1 MKIERLKIRW
11 EPFAIFQRLRLRAKI
26 LLVGSRDIVR
36 RTTNIMQNQ
45 FALKKNGFRL
55 TSVIAVAAL
64 LVGVLG
70 FAARPVAAQDT
81 PNAPDR
87 SITVSGSGEVF
98 GTPDIAYI
106 TLGVDQADADASAAI
121 DSANTTLAAIV
132 SALTDAGVAEEDV
145 QTASYNIYPE
155 DRVDPASGQ
164 PTGNR
169 VYHVNLTVN
178 VTIRDINNVGAVITA
193 GLGAGANTIH
203 SLNFGIADTKS
214 LEAEARK
221 AAVADALD
229 RAQQLADVTGVTL
242 GEPVMISE
250 TFNYPVPMPNRAGG
264 GFAMDMAAP
273 QINAGQLSVGIT
285 VNITY
290 GISG

>member
-1 MKIERLKIRW
+1 
-11 EPFAIFQRLRLRAKI
+11 
-26 LLVGSRDIVR
+26 
-36 RTTNIMQNQ
+36 MQNQ
-45 FALKKNGFRL
+45 FALNRNGLRFA
-55 TSVIAVAAL
+55 SVIAVAAV

-70 FAARPVAAQDT
+70 FAMRPVAAQET
-81 PNAPDR
+81 PTAPQLPAAPAR

-106 TLGVDQADADASAAI
+106 TLGVDQSDADATAAI

-132 SALTDAGVAEEDV
+132 AALTDAGVAEEDI
-145 QTASYNIYPE
+145 QTASYNIYPQ
-155 DRVDPASGQ
+155 DNIDPATGQ
-164 PTGNR
+164 PTGER
-169 VYHVNLTVN
+169 VYNVNLTVT

-193 GLGAGANTIH
+193 GLGAGANTIS
-203 SLNFGIADTKS
+203 SLNFGIADTKA

-221 AAVADALD
+221 AAVADARD
-229 RAQQLADVTGVTL
+229 RAQQLADVNGVTL

-250 TFNYPVPMPNRAGG
+250 TFMNTVAPVLSRAGG
-264 GFAMDMAAP
+264 FALDMAAP

-290 GISG
+290 AIAG